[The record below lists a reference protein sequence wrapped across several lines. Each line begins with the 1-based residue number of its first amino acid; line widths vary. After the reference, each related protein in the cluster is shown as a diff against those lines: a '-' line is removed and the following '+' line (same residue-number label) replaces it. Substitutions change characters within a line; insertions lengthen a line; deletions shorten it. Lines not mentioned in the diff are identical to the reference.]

1 MATLLPPRSVHAV
14 QRVPL
19 VEPLSRPFVAL
30 SVMQRSEVSVA
41 AQAGARAAPVA
52 SLVQLPHVEASRRSC
67 RFLLA
72 STAKQ
77 SVPPAKATH
86 SGRAASD
93 PPAFCQ
99 AAHFLPSKGSAVQ
112 RLVGAPGEAVERRA

>member
-30 SVMQRSEVSVA
+30 WVMQRSEVSVA
-41 AQAGARAAPVA
+41 AQAGAKAAPIA
-52 SLVQLPHVEASRRSC
+52 SLVQLPHLPEASRRSC
-67 RFLLA
+67 RFFLA

-77 SVPPAKATH
+77 SIPPAKATH

-93 PPAFCQ
+93 PPTFCQ
-99 AAHFLPSKGSAVQ
+99 AAHFLPSKGS
-112 RLVGAPGEAVERRA
+112 R